1 MCADLAMAIK
11 ARAMFGKRL
20 SINEYET
27 LLQKKSVAEVANYLK
42 SETYFH
48 TTLAGINEKAIHR
61 EQLESLL
68 RMDIFHRLEKLE
80 RYGGEE
86 DRGFIYVF
94 VMRSEIRMIL
104 STIRYIATKD
114 PEIRSG
120 LIASLP
126 MFAQKY
132 FTFNLEKL
140 PDVTSFGELLE
151 VLQGSVYEKIVYKYQ
166 VKDMEEIDYIA
177 LEHDLELELY
187 RDTMQYI
194 QPFQKDECYEQMQQ
208 VILSKAE
215 LVNLSAIYRLKTY
228 FHESNTKI
236 YEFMLPY
243 TCLFKEHELEDMIE
257 HCDGQEVLERMA
269 KKYHRYTRDLRFTS
283 IEQYIQMIQY
293 NMNHHIME
301 YYQNPSLVL
310 LSYLLVS
317 ETEIQNIINII
328 EGIRYHIAPDKIRAL
343 LVY

>member
-11 ARAMFGKRL
+11 ARAMFGNRL
-20 SINEYET
+20 SISEYET
-27 LLQKKSVAEVANYLK
+27 LIQKKSVSEVANYLK
-42 SETYFH
+42 NETYFS
-48 TTLAGINEKAIHR
+48 TTLSGINEKAIHR
-61 EQLESLL
+61 EQLEELL

-94 VMRSEIRMIL
+94 VMRSEIRMIMM
-104 STIRYIATKD
+104 TIRYIVTQDA
-114 PEIRSG
+114 EIRSG

-132 FTFNLEKL
+132 FTFHLEKL
-140 PDVTSFGELLE
+140 PEVTTFAELLE
-151 VLQGSVYEKIVYKYQ
+151 VLKNTPYEKIIYKYQ
-166 VKDMEEIDYIA
+166 VKNMEEIDYIA

-187 RDTMQYI
+187 EDTMRFLKVFEGKEFYDI
-194 QPFQKDECYEQMQQ
+194 VKQ
-208 VILSKAE
+208 VVLSKAE
-215 LVNLSAIYRLKTY
+215 LINLSAIYRLKKY
-228 FHESNTKI
+228 FKEPSNKI
-236 YEFMLPY
+236 YRFMLPY
-243 TCLFKEHELEDMIE
+243 SCAFKQRELEDMIE
-257 HCDGQEVLERMA
+257 NCDGQEVLERLA
-269 KKYHRYTRDLRFTS
+269 KRYHKYTRDLRFTS

-301 YYQNPSLVL
+301 YYQYPSLVL

-317 ETEIQNIINII
+317 ETEIQNLINII